1 MFKHRFFKALGHQ
14 PTLPDA
20 YPILSAEALLQQ
32 NDRPQ
37 RIAQIRQRAAAPQE
51 SFDAVYHPLIKTFAA
66 YVQSLPVAENALCLL
81 DYVLMVT
88 VRALARRH
96 GHLLPQGGD
105 AQDVSAQEGL
115 WTYAVTCAA
124 LLRPLGKIVVA
135 QWIQLLDNDNN
146 SLGKWEPFHGP
157 MGGIGEK
164 NFKSRARRYQ
174 VEFLPDCPPGLPPRA
189 SLMLAP
195 AVIPAKGMAWL
206 LMNPQVFHD
215 VVFCIGGNP
224 EAAGPLGQLI
234 QDAESEFAVQSPS
247 TAPVLGASDTQKR
260 GTAATVQENAASPDE
275 VTPELSTPYDM
286 TAECTDTAGVL
297 DAGTDTETVLGA
309 HEDPKDDSQATQSPS
324 VPTAS
329 RDLGESFL
337 AWLRE
342 GITTGRIPIN
352 HVGGFVHR
360 VPEGVLLASPLAFK
374 TYADETAQA
383 WKPVQ
388 KSFFKL
394 KRHRVGAGGNNMVT
408 YQVIRQGHVKG
419 QLSGVLMEMGSQVL
433 GEREVEVNTWL
444 VKSG

>member
-1 MFKHRFFKALGHQ
+1 M
-14 PTLPDA
+14 
-20 YPILSAEALLQQ
+20 
-32 NDRPQ
+32 
-37 RIAQIRQRAAAPQE
+37 
-51 SFDAVYHPLIKTFAA
+51 
-66 YVQSLPVAENALCLL
+66 
-81 DYVLMVT
+81 M
-88 VRALARRH
+88 
-96 GHLLPQGGD
+96 
-105 AQDVSAQEGL
+105 
-115 WTYAVTCAA
+115 
-124 LLRPLGKIVVA
+124 
-135 QWIQLLDNDNN
+135 
-146 SLGKWEPFHGP
+146 
-157 MGGIGEK
+157 
-164 NFKSRARRYQ
+164 
-174 VEFLPDCPPGLPPRA
+174 
-189 SLMLAP
+189 AP

-247 TAPVLGASDTQKR
+247 TAPVPESSDTSQWV
-260 GTAATVQENAASPDE
+260 TATTVQENAASPDDAI
-275 VTPELSTPYDM
+275 PEPSTPRDM
-286 TAECTDTAGVL
+286 TAEGTDTAGMG
-297 DAGTDTETVLGA
+297 DAGTDTETVLDA
-309 HEDPKDDSQATQSPS
+309 REDREDDSQATQSPS

-342 GITTGRIPIN
+342 GITTGRIPVN

-408 YQVIRQGHVKG
+408 YQVIRQGCVKG